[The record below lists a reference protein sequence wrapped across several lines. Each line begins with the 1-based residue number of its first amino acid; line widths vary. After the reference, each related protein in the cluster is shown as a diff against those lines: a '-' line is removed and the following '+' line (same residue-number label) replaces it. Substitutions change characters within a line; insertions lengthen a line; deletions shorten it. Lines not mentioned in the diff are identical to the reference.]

1 LLFVDAAQSAGLM
14 DLDVRAVG
22 VDRQEMNKT
31 RYQGV
36 ATTMVAPMPKVEW
49 GVATLQPYAYDPA
62 KAKQLLAQAGYPRAG
77 MAYNSQ
83 AMPSGS

>member
-1 LLFVDAAQSAGLM
+1 
-14 DLDVRAVG
+14 
-22 VDRQEMNKT
+22 MNKT
-31 RYQGV
+31 LYQGV

-62 KAKQLLAQAGYPRAG
+62 KAKQLLAPAGYPKAG